1 MRRAQL
7 GLLFVILS
15 TVAIGAAGCGAISFD
30 ISQDI
35 PATFVMG
42 DPTAPPLVGD
52 STAPLS
58 LDIQAETNQRHT
70 GPASA
75 AYLKDLS
82 FTITIPQNGTFY
94 FAQSVVIQL
103 KPTNP
108 NSTLQPVPIAE
119 LSPIPTDQNTIHVKP
134 IPGVNMLPYSQ
145 QGAVIDAVV
154 FATWPR
160 EDTTYVGHVVVTVK
174 I

>member
-1 MRRAQL
+1 MCRAEL
-7 GLLFVILS
+7 GLLFAILS
-15 TVAIGAAGCGAISFD
+15 TVTVGTAGCGSISFD

-42 DPTAPPLVGD
+42 DPTAPPLVAG
-52 STAPLS
+52 SEAPLS

-94 FAQSVVIQL
+94 FAQTVIIQL
-103 KPTNP
+103 KPTDP
-108 NSTLQPVPIAE
+108 NSKLPIIPIAE
-119 LSPIPTDQNTIHVKP
+119 LSPIPTDQNTIHVRP

-145 QGAVIDAVV
+145 QGALIDAVV
-154 FATWPR
+154 SASWPR